1 FMAVMVIASLL
12 IGYLLAG
19 PDPKERTTVSL
30 VTSMRNPGLAL
41 LFTQINAPRMMDVS
55 SEFDL
60 KLAIL
65 TYLLLT
71 IIVSIPFVKWRK
83 SLVIES

>member
-1 FMAVMVIASLL
+1 
-12 IGYLLAG
+12 
-19 PDPKERTTVSL
+19 
-30 VTSMRNPGLAL
+30 
-41 LFTQINAPRMMDVS
+41 MDVS